1 MTTTQNYH
9 FKVGSIHCVAICDG
23 TEVVPI
29 DTVFKDAPA
38 ELVKNALIKG
48 GYPTGE
54 STVYFNCLFMQAGQ
68 QRILIDAGWG
78 KGVGRRGGELPD
90 RLQDEGFSP
99 ADIDTIILTHGDIDH
114 IGGILTG
121 DNQLAFPNAGY
132 IMLKEA
138 WDFWTNQALIARWPE
153 FLTYFGRKVLPVM
166 RERVKIVEAG
176 VEFLP
181 GFQLI
186 PACGHRPGH
195 AALAVTSQGE
205 YFIHL
210 ADTVGHPILMEHPEW
225 HWYAD
230 FAFEQ
235 AEKDKFHVLNQAVAQ
250 HALVFGPHLPFPGV
264 GRVAPL
270 GVEWRWQPNP

>member
-9 FKVGSIHCVAICDG
+9 FKVGSINCVAICDG

-29 DTVFKDAPA
+29 ESVIKDAPV
-38 ELVKNALIKG
+38 EQVNKALEGG
-48 GYPTGE
+48 GYLTSE

-68 QRILIDAGWG
+68 QRILVDAGWG
-78 KGVGRRGGELPD
+78 KGVQRRGGELPE
-90 RLQDEGFSP
+90 RLQNEGISP
-99 ADIDTIILTHGDIDH
+99 ADIDTMIITHGDIDH
-114 IGGILTG
+114 IGGILTE
-121 DNQLAFPNAGY
+121 DCQLAFPNASY

-138 WDFWTNQALIARWPE
+138 WEFWTNQALIARWPE
-153 FLTYFGRKVLPVM
+153 FLTYFGRKTLPLI
-166 RERVKIVEAG
+166 RERVKVIEAG

-186 PACGHRPGH
+186 PASGHRPGH
-195 AALAVTSQGE
+195 AALAVTSEGE

-210 ADTVGHPILMEHPEW
+210 ADTVGHPLLMEHPEW

-235 AEKDKFHVLNQAVAQ
+235 AEKDKFHVLNQAVAL
-250 HALVFGPHLPFPGV
+250 HALVFGSHLPFPGV
-264 GRVAPL
+264 GRVMPL
-270 GVEWRWQPNP
+270 GAEWRWQPAV

>member
-9 FKVGSIHCVAICDG
+9 FKVGAINFVAICDG

-38 ELVKNALIKG
+38 EQVSKALLNS
-48 GYPTGE
+48 GYSASE
-54 STVYFNCLFMQAGQ
+54 STVYFNCLLIQTGQ
-68 QRILIDAGWG
+68 QRILVDAGWG
-78 KGVGRRGGELPD
+78 KGVQRRGGELPE
-90 RLQDEGFSP
+90 RLQDEGITP

-114 IGGILTG
+114 IGGILTE

-138 WDFWTNQALIARWPE
+138 WDFWTNQALIARWPV
-153 FLTYFGRKVLPVM
+153 FLTYFGRKTLPLIS
-166 RERVKIVEAG
+166 ERVKVVDAG

-186 PACGHRPGH
+186 PANGHRPGH
-195 AALAVTSQGE
+195 AALAVTSCGE

-210 ADTVGHPILMEHPEW
+210 ADTVGHPVLMEHPEW

-230 FAFEQ
+230 FAFDQ

-250 HALVFGPHLPFPGV
+250 HALVFGSHLPFPGV
-264 GRVAPL
+264 GRVAPF
-270 GVEWRWQPNP
+270 GAEWRWQAVA

>member
-1 MTTTQNYH
+1 MTSHQNYH
-9 FKVGSIHCVAICDG
+9 FKVGGIDCIAICDG

-29 DTVFKDAPA
+29 ESVFKDAPT
-38 ELVKNALIKG
+38 ELVKKALVEG
-48 GYPTGE
+48 GYPVNE
-54 STVYFNCLFMQAGQ
+54 STVYFNCLFMQARQ
-68 QRILIDAGWG
+68 QRLLVDAGWG
-78 KGVGRRGGELPD
+78 KGVGRQGGELPD
-90 RLQDEGFSP
+90 RLHDEGISP

-138 WDFWTNQALIARWPE
+138 WDFWTNQARFARMPE

-166 RERVKIVEAG
+166 GERVKVVEAG

-186 PACGHRPGH
+186 PASGHRPGH
-195 AALAVTSQGE
+195 AALAVTSSGE
-205 YFIHL
+205 SFIHL
-210 ADTVGHPILMEHPEW
+210 ADTVGHPLLMEHPEW

-230 FAFEQ
+230 FSFEQ

-250 HALVFGPHLPFPGV
+250 HALVFGPHLSFPGV

-270 GVEWRWQPNP
+270 GTAWCWQPNP

>member
-9 FKVGSIHCVAICDG
+9 FKVGSINCVAICDG
-23 TEVVPI
+23 TEIVPI
-29 DTVFKDAPA
+29 ESVFKDAPP
-38 ELVKNALIKG
+38 EQVNKALLEG
-48 GYPTGE
+48 GYPTNE
-54 STVYFNCLFMQAGQ
+54 STVYFNCLYIQAGQ
-68 QRILIDAGWG
+68 QRILVDAGWG
-78 KGVGRRGGELPD
+78 KGVQRRGGELPE
-90 RLQDEGFSP
+90 RLQDEGITP
-99 ADIDTIILTHGDIDH
+99 ADIDTIIITHGDIDH
-114 IGGILTG
+114 IGGILTE
-121 DNQLAFPNAGY
+121 DNHLAFPNAGY
-132 IMLKEA
+132 IILKEA

-153 FLTYFGRKVLPVM
+153 FLTYFGRKTLPLI
-166 RERVKIVEAG
+166 RERVKVVEAG

-186 PACGHRPGH
+186 PASGHRPGH
-195 AALAVTSQGE
+195 AALAVASSGE

-250 HALVFGPHLPFPGV
+250 HALVFGSHLPFPGV
-264 GRVAPL
+264 GRVTPL
-270 GVEWRWQPNP
+270 GAEWRWQPVV